1 MSQFHEHCGEL
12 PDVSLSRA
20 RSLTLSALSPALLLI
35 TYVVSADTST

>member
-20 RSLTLSALSPALLLI
+20 RSVSPSLAGI
-35 TYVVSADTST
+35 DTDNLRCIR